1 MACELE
7 ESMMQSINYWPRPSA
22 PIQPEDQFEALR
34 AAFYRRLYGD
44 RVELAELSAQLARTD
59 LDPMPVYYRLHV
71 LGHRVC
77 GAAALFEAAEMA
89 QAAMALEQAALAAA
103 KPNAVQ
109 AGAAVRIALDG
120 LMDFL
125 PTSDA

>member
-1 MACELE
+1 ME
-7 ESMMQSINYWPRPSA
+7 SINYWPRPSA
-22 PIQPEDQFEALR
+22 PIEPEDQFEPLR
-34 AAFYRRLYGD
+34 AAFYRRLYSD

-59 LDPMPVYYRLHV
+59 VDPMPVYYRLHV

-89 QAAMALEQAALAAA
+89 QAAIALEQAALAAA
-103 KPNAVQ
+103 KPNAGQ
-109 AGAAVRIALDG
+109 AGAAVRSAVEA

-125 PTSDA
+125 PTSIA